1 MTDYIVLPYTHT
13 FIMQRKEV
21 IDQTINF
28 LKNGGFIRSN
38 R

>member
-1 MTDYIVLPYTHT
+1 
-13 FIMQRKEV
+13 MQRKEV